1 MEQKIIKDK
10 FDYFDDKNVI
20 LIDGSG
26 YIFRAYYALPS
37 MVNPDGIPINAVY
50 GFMNMMI
57 KLVDDF
63 KSNNI
68 AVAFDVARETF
79 RNKIYKDYKA
89 NRHSPPED
97 LIPQFSLIKDA
108 TKALGLPILELEGY
122 EADDIIATFCKKAH
136 LEQKNV
142 IIVSSHNVS
151 II

>member
-1 MEQKIIKDK
+1 
-10 FDYFDDKNVI
+10 
-20 LIDGSG
+20 
-26 YIFRAYYALPS
+26 
-37 MVNPDGIPINAVY
+37 MVFQNAVY

-57 KLVDDF
+57 KLIDDF

-122 EADDIIATFCKKAH
+122 E
-136 LEQKNV
+136 
-142 IIVSSHNVS
+142 
-151 II
+151 